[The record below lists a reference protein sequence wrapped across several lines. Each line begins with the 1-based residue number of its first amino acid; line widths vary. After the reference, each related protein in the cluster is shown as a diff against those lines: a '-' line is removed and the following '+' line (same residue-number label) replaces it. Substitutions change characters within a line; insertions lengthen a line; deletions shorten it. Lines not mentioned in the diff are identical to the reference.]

1 CPYVDLAD
9 RTGSMQYNE
18 RFDWASAWMFDR
30 WQHAYLAGTDPGHPL
45 ASPAHADLRDLP
57 PLLIQVGTAELLYD
71 QVNALARRAKEAG
84 VEVTFDEHLDRVH
97 LWHAL
102 TPMFPEFQ
110 ASIDTIGKYVLE
122 RTSAR

>member
-1 CPYVDLAD
+1 MAEAD
-9 RTGSMQYNE
+9 P
-18 RFDWASAWMFDR
+18 A
-30 WQHAYLAGTDPGHPL
+30 HPL

-84 VEVTFDEHLDRVH
+84 VEVNFDEYLDRVH
-97 LWHAL
+97 LWRAL